1 MNSLYNS
8 NSVTVS
14 KIAYFRAKYCHN
26 FTTPTSSTILSSIRV
41 TEQKGSINNL
51 FPFLST
57 RSDLS
62 FLEGFNHA
70 KIIEIIVYVS
80 MS

>member
-26 FTTPTSSTILSSIRV
+26 FTTPERSTILSCIRV

-51 FPFLST
+51 FPLLST
-57 RSDLS
+57 RSDPS
-62 FLEGFNHA
+62 FIEGFNHA
-70 KIIEIIVYVS
+70 KIIEIIDYVS
-80 MS
+80 IS